1 MQMTMKFNVLAAAV
15 GLAFSIGTQAA
26 PISSDGFPNDGGGAG
41 AGNLVL
47 AMFDGG
53 SSRSLVF
60 NTGFTAASFNAQ
72 STASFNVSIQNAD
85 LTKLN
90 AFIGAVSD
98 PTKFGWNLVAIDNRL
113 GDRDGINGG
122 PFWDPY
128 GFQSTAAVGTSISP
142 ANGPNSAEPGITGAL
157 SNANVYFGAQN
168 TKTGNP
174 LATGNVAVTD
184 PDVGQLSFK
193 NAWGNNLGG
202 STQINNLGRLGDSLS
217 YFFFHGVGV
226 DSGLNQVASDKY
238 KGKWKLDFTANTTK
252 LSYTVPVSTIP
263 VPPAALLMGSAIAGL
278 IATRRRKA
286 S

>member
-1 MQMTMKFNVLAAAV
+1 MQMTTKLNVLAAAV
-15 GLAFSIGTQAA
+15 GLALSIGAQAA
-26 PISSDGFPNDGGGAG
+26 PISSDGFPNDGGGIG

-60 NTGFTAASFNAQ
+60 NTGLTAASFNAQ
-72 STASFNVSIQNAD
+72 STASFNVSVQNAD

-90 AFIGAVSD
+90 NFIGTVGDLS
-98 PTKFGWNLVAIDNRL
+98 KFGWNIVAIDNR
-113 GDRDGINGG
+113 IVGG
-122 PFWDPY
+122 QFWDSY
-128 GFQSTAAVGTSISP
+128 GFQSTAAVGTSITT
-142 ANGPNSAEPGITGAL
+142 ANGPNSADPGITDAL
-157 SNANVYFGAQN
+157 SNANVYFSAQSS
-168 TKTGNP
+168 K
-174 LATGNVAVTD
+174 LASSNVAVTD
-184 PDVGQLSFK
+184 PDVGLLSFK

-202 STQINNLGRLGDSLS
+202 STKIDNLGRLGASLS
-217 YFFFHGVGV
+217 YFFFHGVGE
-226 DSGLNQVASDKY
+226 DPGFGQVASDKY
-238 KGKWKLDFTANTTK
+238 TGKWKLDFTANTTK